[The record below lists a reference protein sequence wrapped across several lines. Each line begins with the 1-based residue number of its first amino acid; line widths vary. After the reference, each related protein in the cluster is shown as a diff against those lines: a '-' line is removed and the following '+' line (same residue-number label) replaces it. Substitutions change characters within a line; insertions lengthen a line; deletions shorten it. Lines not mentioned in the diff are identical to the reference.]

1 MGGCCPH
8 AYYSRE
14 GAGGTTMAWLIFI
27 CTVATHKIPLLLAV
41 RHACMRLLVRPVGGG
56 ALPLL
61 DRMNGGLHIQDK

>member
-1 MGGCCPH
+1 
-8 AYYSRE
+8 
-14 GAGGTTMAWLIFI
+14 MAWLIFI

-56 ALPLL
+56 ALLLL